1 MVRAKRRTLGGA
13 SYEVRGERQG
23 RGLYC
28 NFSIHRAAK
37 RSGKEQRCVAAES
50 APSRHATSGR
60 RLHRPLASSRGS
72 VAARNP
78 PCRRPR
84 RVLRRGALPTRWQSE
99 ILKMGLAPLLCCP
112 RPCMSLSLSRSE
124 PPPSCLF
131 AQSYGRSHRARQ
143 SGGSQCQ
150 KTPFVAVMPSFIPP
164 PPPPR
169 QHCLRCSPAHAP
181 PQGGHLF
188 FGVCAKAKKKQGRAG
203 VGGARGC
210 VEQLTP
216 PSDASPDGSCN
227 NKWKKGQKEN
237 KNMRFNP
244 AGICSLARR
253 GNDDDELS
261 LQCVHHAYNVR
272 HVLLTRA
279 AVDHLQSPLGLRSH
293 ACCRE
298 PHRDKERPAHDPVR
312 ALG

>member
-1 MVRAKRRTLGGA
+1 MKCGGSARVVACIAISRFIVRRNDP
-13 SYEVRGERQG
+13 ER
-23 RGLYC
+23 
-28 NFSIHRAAK
+28 
-37 RSGKEQRCVAAES
+37 
-50 APSRHATSGR
+50 
-60 RLHRPLASSRGS
+60 SRGVS
-72 VAARNP
+72 PPNLPQVDTRLQAA
-78 PCRRPR
+78 
-84 RVLRRGALPTRWQSE
+84 AS
-99 ILKMGLAPLLCCP
+99 I
-112 RPCMSLSLSRSE
+112 
-124 PPPSCLF
+124 
-131 AQSYGRSHRARQ
+131 GRSHRHEDLWQLGTHPVGVLVAC
-143 SGGSQCQ
+143 SGGVPCPRVGNQKSSRWVLPPFFAAPGHVCLSRSLDLNPLHHVFSHSHMAGRTGRVSQEGHNV
-150 KTPFVAVMPSFIPP
+150 KKKPFVAVMPSFIPP